1 MNIILVLLFWG
12 AELPDGNALLARIDE
27 NTVAGS
33 RMVVAEM
40 RITTR
45 RGVRIIRFR
54 SYSRGDS
61 AFVEYLAPERER
73 GTKMLKLGRDLW
85 IYTPESDRTIRIS
98 GHMLRQSVSGSDL
111 SYEDMMEE
119 AKLSQIYTAVTT
131 GSDSLNSRPVWVV
144 ELKARASDVAYPA
157 RKIWVDRER
166 FTVLREERFSKSGKP
181 LKGSEVLET
190 KQIDDRWVVTRAVF
204 RDLLKSGGG
213 TEFIIEEI
221 QLDSPIPPTLFSKAS
236 LRRGLR

>member
-1 MNIILVLLFWG
+1 
-12 AELPDGNALLARIDE
+12 
-27 NTVAGS
+27 
-33 RMVVAEM
+33 
-40 RITTR
+40 
-45 RGVRIIRFR
+45 
-54 SYSRGDS
+54 
-61 AFVEYLAPERER
+61 
-73 GTKMLKLGRDLW
+73 MLKLGRDLW

-119 AKLSQIYTAVTT
+119 AKLSQIYTAITT

-166 FTVLREERFSKSGKP
+166 FTVLREECFSKSGKP

-221 QLDSPIPPTLFSKAS
+221 QLDSPIPPTLFSKVS